1 MTAEQSL
8 REGDLQAAQKALQ
21 GQIRSDPSSAELR
34 VFLFQLLCVLGQ
46 WERALTQLNVAG
58 DLDAGTL
65 AMVHTYRDLLQCE
78 ALRARVFEGKTS
90 PLVFGEPEEWIARVI
105 EALRIDAGGEPVK
118 AQELRMQAFEEAPA
132 LAGTIDDAE
141 FEWIADADSRIGPF
155 LEAIVNGRYYWIPL
169 HRISEVRFEDPED
182 LRDFVWTPAQF
193 VWQNEG
199 EAVGF
204 IPTRYAGTE
213 AVEDNQLRLARK
225 TEWQELAENVYS
237 GLGQRMFATDTNDYS
252 LLDIRKLAFATVE
265 AEA

>member
-8 REGDLQAAQKALQ
+8 REGDLQAAQDALQ
-21 GQIRSDPSSAELR
+21 GQIRSDPSNADLR
-34 VFLFQLLCVLGQ
+34 VFLFQLLCVQGQ

-78 ALRARVFEGKTS
+78 ALRARVFAGKTS
-90 PLVFGEPEEWIARVI
+90 PMVFGEPEEWIARVI
-105 EALRIDAGGEPVK
+105 EALRIDAENQPAR
-118 AQELRMQAFEEAPA
+118 AQDLRAQAFEDAPA
-132 LAGTIDDAE
+132 VSGSVDDEA
-141 FEWIADADSRIGPF
+141 FDWIADADSRIGPF
-155 LEAIVNGRYYWIPL
+155 LEAIVNGRYYWVPF
-169 HRISEVRFEDPED
+169 HRISEVRFDEPED

-213 AVEDNQLRLARK
+213 AVDDNQLKLSRK

-237 GLGQRMFATDTNDYS
+237 GLGQRMFATDSNDYS
-252 LLDIRKLAFATVE
+252 LLDIRKLALASLEATD
-265 AEA
+265 